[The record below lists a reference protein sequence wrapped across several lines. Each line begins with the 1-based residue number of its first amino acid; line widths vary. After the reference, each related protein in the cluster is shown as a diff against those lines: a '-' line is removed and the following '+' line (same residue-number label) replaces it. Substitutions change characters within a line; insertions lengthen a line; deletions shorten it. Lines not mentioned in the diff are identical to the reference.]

1 MSLYFANIEVT
12 VKENDQL
19 RTHVASLVEAAY
31 EAGWHDQQYA
41 HSQFRKPETRGII
54 KSATEMALDS
64 GIRQADYLARV
75 YSKEQGLK
83 S

>member
-1 MSLYFANIEVT
+1 MKDLEFFKVSLQNHPVSKAFIAE
-12 VKENDQL
+12 
-19 RTHVASLVEAAY
+19 LVEAAY

-41 HSQFRKPETRGII
+41 HSQFKRPETRGMI

-64 GIRQADYLARV
+64 GTRQADYLARV